1 MASNVTR
8 DHHNLRRNLKLN
20 SKYISN
26 DGGDEGI
33 SIVDAGG
40 VKLSTHLTIGE
51 QALAPNHESHYG
63 KIWINK
69 STGGGTPN
77 ALFFTNESGDDIPLT
92 KGNASVATTGTLAAD
107 DILEGDAA
115 ISIGTSS
122 GDIVFNNNSDA
133 EWLTFNTNDISDGG
147 IAVSEIVGPDNARLR
162 IRARGHAHNLQ
173 LKSEN
178 NIDMC
183 VIDNDGAAT
192 TAVATF
198 FISSL
203 NTSDKTISG
212 TWVASQGEGTLVS
225 QLADQTAPADQY
237 TGSTSGSDCVVS
249 YLTTGA
255 GNPIFNIYPARGGT
269 GHVAA
274 VTITG
279 CTTADDSSIVTH
291 STATLTRFMSIRGTG
306 MPTGAYIGSV
316 TDSTHFVIHV
326 DGGAVNATSSGSG
339 RTLTARHRIVF
350 QDAHASGSNY
360 AILEVDTVG
369 SGYIQFG
376 VASSQTDG
384 TLQQRGLIS
393 MNNGLTAVGLGIY
406 ATNGDL
412 NFGSFGTTN
421 RSCSFEFDAVQ
432 FKSSDNFGLPGYMDV
447 RLGDAAF
454 IGDGACNLYRMRL
467 DGTDDNRIFQITATD
482 VSVGDARDA
491 DNVIDSS
498 EWNDAGGL
506 TTTVTKTTGDTL
518 INGSGEIKITPKAL
532 GGAVEFEKIFTG
544 TDNTTS
550 KLVHIDYDATG
561 NTASGQIIN
570 NIALEIDL
578 NSDSQTAVGT
588 VNNTGINIDM
598 VGGTSGVQSNIGVDI
613 AVSGADTNTGMLIT
627 QTAGTHLKLAKDD
640 ADYATFTVADTGD
653 LTIATVGDG
662 VTDSDLLL
670 DIDGDITLDAAGG
683 DVNILQA
690 DLAITTQGTAK
701 ATLDMLT
708 LTNTVN
714 AADMDGTGSAIKFNQ
729 WYYDG
734 SSPAIEDSGK
744 IAVITENDWTT
755 DGNTRDSHVS
765 FQYSVNGVLAER
777 IRFGRTPSGSD
788 NAVIQGA
795 SGDKLIVK
803 SVGTNVPMQISSGA
817 GIELSHY
824 TSFDGTSTT
833 TGSVLKLRIL
843 EDFKNPTCDWSS
855 GSTNI
860 DHTATTGGVADDPS
874 DDTLDGQL
882 HIGLKVEAEEDGI
895 PEGAEIT
902 GVSSATRVVI
912 DKTTTAVGSNERVTF
927 SPPFGKTILS
937 RYSGTI
943 VAEWEVQTFFRAA
956 TTVADQAATGIPAQ
970 LRGSTVDGTG
980 TGAIFLYMTNSVGQ
994 PIVQILP
1001 SGGGSGYITSFTDDS
1016 CDYNHSAGGSLP
1028 GDPAK
1033 ATITHDDDDG
1043 AIKLY
1048 MSVVGEG
1055 IPIGS
1060 YVGEVVSDTSFI
1072 IHRGGGTGSIDTD
1085 DRVAVTVTNTDETL
1099 TFYERVCIQD
1109 ADAGGSNY
1117 GVVEIYDAKD
1127 GVIAFGSHTTS
1138 QANQGLSSSQVYF
1151 DFNEAGDRFVTGG
1164 HFRHLGV
1171 ISVIDMDT
1179 LFLSGDHHT
1188 RESGQDYTFIHAG
1201 DRMFFGNSTCN
1212 KSDIFIDSTS
1222 STRRLWIGA
1231 SELTNGIAKEGASA
1245 DWEAAGGLEIAVTN
1259 ATGATTLDTHTG
1271 PAYQDGFAPLTLKPS
1286 GDLIFDLYA
1295 STTRGLS
1302 ILYNITADRT
1312 TNAEGFYTA
1321 IDINFDKD
1329 SSTYPASDNTYK
1341 GIALDMDNTNATSG
1355 TSIMY
1360 GIYCTPTLTH
1370 SGDGGTP
1377 TVIGAY
1383 LNATGSSNGTSTSVG
1398 LRIDQAAASTA
1409 DTNFGLQI
1417 RSAANT
1423 ADYFGITVAAEGAT
1437 KIFTVDAD
1445 TVAADL
1451 TLDAHGD
1458 IILDADGG
1466 EIELRDGGTR
1476 FGQFSTASSK
1486 STLRLYEAAG
1496 ATTNDYL
1503 NIQTVTNGAT
1513 TIATVD
1519 ATGTNADLILDAHG
1533 SITLDSETGA
1543 FIANKSGTEFSVAN
1557 SAYAG
1562 MILGYRIIGEDTGEA
1577 HSGDLGTSF
1586 ATINDYCKV
1595 TFKAP
1600 PSGNVE
1606 ITVQAYIVTSSNN
1619 EVIEFALSTTDTT
1632 SFTSLGVQYEQKV
1645 YQGDRS
1651 EDGVIQ
1657 LSWVVTGLTAGAIDT
1672 YWLAAEATTGNT
1684 RIYWGGDAT
1693 SDYPV
1698 FIMKVTAL
1706 PAAVTDYA
1714 VYG

>member
-1 MASNVTR
+1 MPVTR
-8 DHHNLRRNLKLN
+8 QF
-20 SKYISN
+20 
-26 DGGDEGI
+26 GF
-33 SIVDAGG
+33 AA
-40 VKLSTHLTIGE
+40 LS
-51 QALAPNHESHYG
+51 A
-63 KIWINK
+63 
-69 STGGGTPN
+69 
-77 ALFFTNESGDDIPLT
+77 
-92 KGNASVATTGTLAAD
+92 
-107 DILEGDAA
+107 
-115 ISIGTSS
+115 
-122 GDIVFNNNSDA
+122 
-133 EWLTFNTNDISDGG
+133 
-147 IAVSEIVGPDNARLR
+147 
-162 IRARGHAHNLQ
+162 
-173 LKSEN
+173 LKSVN
-178 NIDMC
+178 T
-183 VIDNDGAAT
+183 VITDPLLELNTDE
-192 TAVATF
+192 
-198 FISSL
+198 SS
-203 NTSDKTISG
+203 NTSDCGLIIERGDTGDNAVMIWDESEDKFAFG
-212 TWVASQGEGTLVS
+212 TT
-225 QLADQTAPADQY
+225 TAI
-237 TGSTSGSDCVVS
+237 STSTGDMTYTKAPLITSS
-249 YLTTGA
+249 LITGA
-255 GNPIFNIYPARGGT
+255 N
-269 GHVAA
+269 
-274 VTITG
+274 
-279 CTTADDSSIVTH
+279 SLM
-291 STATLTRFMSIRGTG
+291 TLTNNEIN
-306 MPTGAYIGSV
+306 I
-316 TDSTHFVIHV
+316 
-326 DGGAVNATSSGSG
+326 SSGS
-339 RTLTARHRIVF
+339 LKI
-350 QDAHASGSNY
+350 
-360 AILEVDTVG
+360 DT
-369 SGYIQFG
+369 Q
-376 VASSQTDG
+376 
-384 TLQQRGLIS
+384 
-393 MNNGLTAVGLGIY
+393 
-406 ATNGDL
+406 
-412 NFGSFGTTN
+412 
-421 RSCSFEFDAVQ
+421 
-432 FKSSDNFGLPGYMDV
+432 
-447 RLGDAAF
+447 
-454 IGDGACNLYRMRL
+454 
-467 DGTDDNRIFQITATD
+467 
-482 VSVGDARDA
+482 A
-491 DNVIDSS
+491 DI
-498 EWNDAGGL
+498 ELCAAGGNVTMDHGSDTIFDFDVANVSL
-506 TTTVTKTTGDTL
+506 KIMDDDDDGDYFSLAVAANGVTTMTTVD
-518 INGSGEIKITPKAL
+518 
-532 GGAVEFEKIFTG
+532 
-544 TDNTTS
+544 D
-550 KLVHIDYDATG
+550 DATAA
-561 NTASGQIIN
+561 N
-570 NIALEIDL
+570 
-578 NSDSQTAVGT
+578 
-588 VNNTGINIDM
+588 
-598 VGGTSGVQSNIGVDI
+598 
-613 AVSGADTNTGMLIT
+613 
-627 QTAGTHLKLAKDD
+627 
-640 ADYATFTVADTGD
+640 
-653 LTIATVGDG
+653 LT
-662 VTDSDLLL
+662 L

-956 TTVADQAATGIPAQ
+956 TTVADQDATGIPAQ
-970 LRGSTVDGTG
+970 LRGSTNG

-1672 YWLAAEATTGNT
+1672 YWLAAEATTGTT
-1684 RIYWGGDAT
+1684 RLYWGGDAT
-1693 SDYPV
+1693 SGYPD

-1706 PAAVTDYA
+1706 PVAATHYA
-1714 VYG
+1714 IYG